1 MISARATLFSLILTT
16 STALAASTLA
26 PAANALREK
35 SIEAHGGQALENL
48 KTYREDFAMNATI
61 LGVGVYNFRI
71 KATVDYVNERGRLE
85 FFNNATLE
93 SVVQL
98 TQEGTVSWS
107 KKNGTKNEKN
117 ARKPGE
123 EFTFSMPFKSG
134 VLGLLALGK
143 LEEEKVTAIEN
154 LEVEG
159 VRGKALLRSG
169 KQYDVTYIFA
179 PDGSILLERA
189 QYRGE
194 KADQKTE
201 FSLIY
206 NKYKTVAGVKIPV
219 AATIRSSQIPGI
231 AAASLE
237 VKDVDV
243 NIALTDADFKM
254 PQ

>member
-1 MISARATLFSLILTT
+1 MISARAFSFSLILTA
-16 STALAASTLA
+16 STTLAASTLA

-48 KTYREDFAMNATI
+48 KTYREDFSMNATI

-71 KATVDYVNERGRLE
+71 KATVDYVGERGRLE
-85 FFNNATLE
+85 FFNNGALE
-93 SVVQL
+93 SIVQL
-98 TQEGTVSWS
+98 TKEGTVSWS
-107 KKNGTKNEKN
+107 KKNGNKNEKN

-143 LEEEKVTAIEN
+143 LEEEKVTAIDN
-154 LEVEG
+154 LEIEG
-159 VRGKALLRSG
+159 VRGKAIVRSG
-169 KQYDVTYIFA
+169 KQYEVTYILA
-179 PDGSILLERA
+179 PDGSIALERA
-189 QYRGE
+189 KYQGE

-206 NKYKTVAGVKIPV
+206 NKYKTVSGVKIPV

-231 AAASLE
+231 AAANLE

-243 NIALTDADFKM
+243 NVALTDADFKM

>member
-1 MISARATLFSLILTT
+1 MISARAILFLLILTA
-16 STALAASTLA
+16 SSAFAASTLA

-35 SIEAHGGQALENL
+35 SIEAHGGAALENL
-48 KTYREDFAMNATI
+48 KTYREDFSMNATI

-71 KATVDYVNERGRLE
+71 KATVDYVGERGRLE
-85 FFNNATLE
+85 FFNNGTLE
-93 SVVQL
+93 SIVQL
-98 TQEGTVSWS
+98 SKEGTVSWS
-107 KKNGTKNEKN
+107 KKNGLKNEKN

-123 EFTFSMPFKSG
+123 AFTFSLPFKSG

-143 LEEEKVTAIEN
+143 LEDEKVTALDN

-159 VRGKALLRSG
+159 VHGKALVRSG

-179 PDGSILLERA
+179 PDGSMLLERA

-194 KADQKTE
+194 KPDQKTE
-201 FSLIY
+201 FSLLY
-206 NKYKTVAGVKIPV
+206 NKYKTVVGVKIPV

-231 AAASLE
+231 AAANLE

-243 NIALTDADFKM
+243 NVALTDADFKM
-254 PQ
+254 P

>member
-1 MISARATLFSLILTT
+1 MISARAFSFSLILTA

-48 KTYREDFAMNATI
+48 KTYREDFSMNATI

-71 KATVDYVNERGRLE
+71 KATVDYVGERGRLE
-85 FFNNATLE
+85 FFNNGTLE
-93 SVVQL
+93 SIVQL
-98 TQEGTVSWS
+98 TKDGTVSWS

-143 LEEEKVTAIEN
+143 LEEEKVTAVEN
-154 LEVEG
+154 LEIEG
-159 VRGKALLRSG
+159 VRGKAIVRTG
-169 KQYDVTYIFA
+169 KQYEVTYILA
-179 PDGSILLERA
+179 PDGSIALEQA
-189 QYRGE
+189 KYQGE
-194 KADQKTE
+194 KADQKSE

-206 NKYKTVAGVKIPV
+206 NKYKTVSGVKIPV
-219 AATIRSSQIPGI
+219 SAVIRSSQIPGI
-231 AAASLE
+231 ASANLE

-243 NIALTDADFKM
+243 NVALTDADFKM
-254 PQ
+254 P